1 MLEQRHEKIRQYL
14 YQHGLSTVQTLVEH
28 TGSSL
33 ATIRRDLEKLETEGV
48 VIRTHGGAKL
58 ADSSGVEVG
67 FRQREHRE
75 VSHKRAIAQA
85 AYQHLRPNTSIFL
98 DSSTTALQLARRIR
112 LHPIT
117 LNLTTNS
124 FAAAQELFGVP
135 EVQLLFVG
143 GHIRTENLATVG
155 MYAEE
160 TLDRLWFDQLFMSA
174 NAIHHEHGFTTFDT
188 SEAAINRKMLNR
200 ATKRFMLSDFTK
212 FGRIAPHH
220 IAPLSIVQH
229 IITDARLGS
238 LWKEHLHQVG
248 VQLEQT
254 ITLEPTQSIMLE
266 PTQSIMLEPHHP
278 TISHNETRISRLQE
292 EL

>member
-1 MLEQRHEKIRQYL
+1 MLEQRLDKIRQYL
-14 YQHGLSTVQTLVEH
+14 YQHGLSSVQTLVGH
-28 TGSSL
+28 TNSSL

-75 VSHKRAIAQA
+75 VSYKRAIAEA
-85 AYQHLRPNTSIFL
+85 AYKHLQPDSSIFL
-98 DSSTTALQLARRIR
+98 DSSTTALQLARRLR
-112 LHPIT
+112 LHPIR

-174 NAIHHEHGFTTFDT
+174 NAIHQDHGFTTFDT
-188 SEAAINRKMLNR
+188 LEAAINRKMLNR

-220 IAPLSIVQH
+220 IAALSVVQH
-229 IITDARLGS
+229 IITDSRLS
-238 LWKEHLHQVG
+238 STWAEHLHKAG
-248 VQLEQT
+248 VHLEQT
-254 ITLEPTQSIMLE
+254 AQSITLEPAQSI
-266 PTQSIMLEPHHP
+266 TLEPHHP
-278 TISHNETRISRLQE
+278 TISHNETQVSRLQE
-292 EL
+292 DL

>member
-1 MLEQRHEKIRQYL
+1 MLEQRLDKIRQYL
-14 YQHGLSTVQTLVEH
+14 YQHGLSSVQTLVGH
-28 TGSSL
+28 TNSSL

-75 VSHKRAIAQA
+75 VSHKRAIAEA
-85 AYQHLRPNTSIFL
+85 AYKHLKPDSSIFL
-98 DSSTTALQLARRIR
+98 DSSTTALQLARRLR
-112 LHPIT
+112 LHPIR

-174 NAIHHEHGFTTFDT
+174 NAIHQDHGFTTYDT
-188 SEAAINRKMLNR
+188 LEAAINRKMLNR

-212 FGRIAPHH
+212 FGQIAPHH
-220 IAPLSIVQH
+220 SAALSVVQH
-229 IITDARLGS
+229 IITDSRLS
-238 LWKEHLHQVG
+238 STWAEHLYKAG
-248 VQLEQT
+248 VHLEQT
-254 ITLEPTQSIMLE
+254 LEPAQSITLEPAQCT
-266 PTQSIMLEPHHP
+266 LEPHHP
-278 TISHNETRISRLQE
+278 TISHNETQVSRLQE
-292 EL
+292 DL

>member
-14 YQHGLSTVQTLVEH
+14 YQHGLSSVQTLVDH

-33 ATIRRDLEKLETEGV
+33 ATIRRDLEKLESDGV

-75 VSHKRAIAQA
+75 VKYKRAIAQA
-85 AYQHLRPNTSIFL
+85 AYKHLRPNSSIFL
-98 DSSTTALQLARRIR
+98 DSSTTALQLARRLR
-112 LHPIT
+112 LHPIP

-135 EVQLLFVG
+135 EVRLLFVG

-174 NAIHHEHGFTTFDT
+174 NAIHQDHGLTTFDT
-188 SEAAINRKMLNR
+188 SEAAINRKMLTR
-200 ATKRFMLSDFTK
+200 ATQRFMLSDFSK

-220 IAPLSIVQH
+220 IASLQIVQH
-229 IITDARLGS
+229 IITDERLPPN
-238 LWKEHLHQVG
+238 WIEHLGKIG

-254 ITLEPTQSIMLE
+254 QAPH
-266 PTQSIMLEPHHP
+266 LEPHPSTQPHP
-278 TISHNETRISRLQE
+278 KLSHNESA
-292 EL
+292 